1 MRGIREPFPTRVRVS
16 ALRLGLLA
24 LVAATIVGS
33 LYLSRHRYGQFVMA
47 ARPGLDGPDIDLL
60 ERENKGYERIIQ
72 ATTPSIVYIRTE
84 QVVKAEQSPLF
95 MDPSLRQFFGEQFPQ
110 IPPKQRHHPP
120 GTDAFFPPPAYT

>member
-24 LVAATIVGS
+24 LLAATIVGS

-60 ERENKGYERIIQ
+60 ERENKGDERIIQ

-84 QVVKAEQSPLF
+84 QVGKAEESPPF
-95 MDPSLRQFFGEQFPQ
+95 MDPSLRQFFGEAFPQ
-110 IPPKQRHHPP
+110 IPREQRQHAL
-120 GTDAFFPPPAYT
+120 GTGGGF

>member
-1 MRGIREPFPTRVRVS
+1 
-16 ALRLGLLA
+16 
-24 LVAATIVGS
+24 
-33 LYLSRHRYGQFVMA
+33 MA
-47 ARPGLDGPDIDLL
+47 ARPGLDGQDIDLL

-110 IPPKQRHHPP
+110 IPREQRQHPL
-120 GTDAFFPPPAYT
+120 GTGVVFDPTGYIVTNNHVIDRATSVEVMLNDKRMFKAKIIRTYPDSDLPPV

>member
-60 ERENKGYERIIQ
+60 E
-72 ATTPSIVYIRTE
+72 IR
-84 QVVKAEQSPLF
+84 L
-95 MDPSLRQFFGEQFPQ
+95 
-110 IPPKQRHHPP
+110 PP
-120 GTDAFFPPPAYT
+120 